1 MGLDAELT
9 VILHEIVQFLESLRD
24 TNLSSTMETVRQN
37 LLLRSKNALSV
48 FTRTEGT
55 ISSTSSSAEPYL
67 RMNASSKGLLPLNIG
82 EMNEFDMPEYV
93 GAEETTSQNEKRP
106 NSEIH
111 PDYYE
116 TFSSKT
122 EDDKKKELE
131 ESQENTLVNIY
142 SSLSASQAKSKAL
155 KCGILFRKEGR
166 KLFVFEQYRI
176 NWVALVGSHL
186 LIYGNE
192 RDNKPYIVKGVRGYS
207 GRPAPN
213 IVPRDQKRSEAA
225 FEIFKPGNK
234 TLQFIARTPKD
245 MEQWVAKICQ
255 VGSCDIN
262 NFDLGIN
269 SEKDL
274 AFISSS
280 EMFEKTEEIIT
291 KDRPLDS
298 TKLQTTFSNVNEN
311 KTVEPDN
318 ESKVQ
323 TINENTSPP
332 PLPAR
337 IPRSLPPL
345 PSNDIISSYETMDN
359 EEDDIYHRIE
369 DLGDGK
375 FYQNFISKNQKE
387 IITIE
392 KSKKAAATAYDDVQ
406 AILQKERQTN
416 MKSKSKD
423 KDLSNTI
430 SNKMITFDK
439 TYDDIN
445 TSSVIRDKNNCES
458 LQKDVIDVNESQSS
472 TTPKTTDLISYDNVE
487 TLANAASDNKLK
499 DNKNNEIQKKTPTKK
514 SFLDRM
520 RNKKESPQ
528 KREKIITA
536 KRETLTPPPQIIQAE
551 EVTTYDDVSDLI
563 IKEMS
568 VSNEMSEYIC
578 PPAPRP
584 VYVKPPTVIMPV
596 KEEFYDD
603 VNGCHEK
610 RNQQIQSNTQKL
622 ENRISD
628 DCEHYKLPRNDTWQ
642 QVSPSQ
648 MEEQI
653 YDDVAILANFT
664 ARQKEISDE
673 NKDQDSSKASTSPD
687 KRSWN
692 RFSRKHRS
700 SDSIGSGTNKRI
712 SNEITDLDCFEEQ
725 QNLSKMNTFQKLIN
739 KMENSLGKV
748 SPKAVPT
755 TSVNK
760 SCGLNSSS

>member
-1 MGLDAELT
+1 MGLDAEVT
-9 VILHEIVQFLESLRD
+9 VILNEIVEFLEFLQNA
-24 TNLSSTMETVRQN
+24 NLSSTMETVRKN

-48 FTRTEGT
+48 FTKTEGT
-55 ISSTSSSAEPYL
+55 TSSTSSSAEPYL
-67 RMNASSKGLLPLNIG
+67 RMNASSKGLLPLNTG
-82 EMNEFDMPEYV
+82 EINVSDMPDYV
-93 GAEETTSQNEKRP
+93 GAEETISQSEKRP
-106 NSEIH
+106 NSQIY

-116 TFSSKT
+116 TFLSKI
-122 EDDKKKELE
+122 ENDKKKELE
-131 ESQENTLVNIY
+131 ESQVNALVNIY
-142 SSLSASQAKSKAL
+142 SSLSASQAKSEAL
-155 KCGILFRKEGR
+155 KCGILFRKEGK
-166 KLFVFEQYRI
+166 KLFLFEQYRI
-176 NWVALVGSHL
+176 SWVALVRSHL

-192 RDNKPYIVKGVRGYS
+192 GDNKPYVVQGLRGYS
-207 GRPAPN
+207 SRPAPS
-213 IVPRDQKRSEAA
+213 IIPRDQKRSEAA

-255 VGSCDIN
+255 VGSCEIN

-269 SEKDL
+269 SEKDVT
-274 AFISSS
+274 FTSSS
-280 EMFEKTEEIIT
+280 VTFGKTEEVIA
-291 KDRPLDS
+291 KDRPLNS
-298 TKLQTTFSNVNEN
+298 TKLQTTFLNVEEN

-337 IPRSLPPL
+337 IPRRLPLL
-345 PSNDIISSYETMDN
+345 PSSGIISSYEMMDE
-359 EEDDIYHRIE
+359 EEDGIYHKIE
-369 DLGDGK
+369 DIEHGK

-392 KSKKAAATAYDDVQ
+392 KSKKAATTAYDDVQ

-430 SNKMITFDK
+430 SNEIIPFDE

-458 LQKDVIDVNESQSS
+458 LQKDVIDANESQPSS
-472 TTPKTTDLISYDNVE
+472 TPKTTNLISYGNVE
-487 TLANAASDNKLK
+487 TPANAASDNKLK
-499 DNKNNEIQKKTPTKK
+499 DNKNDEVQKKTPTKK
-514 SFLDRM
+514 SFLNRM

-528 KREKIITA
+528 KKDKIITA
-536 KRETLTPPPQIIQAE
+536 KQETLAPPPQIIQAE

-563 IKEMS
+563 IKDMS
-568 VSNEMSEYIC
+568 ASNEMSEYIC

-584 VYVKPPTVIMPV
+584 VYVKPPTIIIPV

-603 VNGCHEK
+603 VNGCQEK
-610 RNQQIQSNTQKL
+610 KNQQIQSNIQKL

-628 DCEHYKLPRNDTWQ
+628 DCEHYKSPRKDTWQ

-700 SDSIGSGTNKRI
+700 SDSIGSETNKRT
-712 SNEITDLDCFEEQ
+712 SKEITDDCFEEQ
-725 QNLSKMNTFQKLIN
+725 QNFSRMNTFQKLIN

-748 SPKAVPT
+748 SPKTTPT
-755 TSVNK
+755 TSMNK
-760 SCGLNSSS
+760 SYGLNTSS

>member
-9 VILHEIVQFLESLRD
+9 VILQEIVEFLESLRD
-24 TNLSSTMETVRQN
+24 TNLSSTTESVRKN

-48 FTRTEGT
+48 FTKTEET
-55 ISSTSSSAEPYL
+55 TLSTSSSAEPYL

-82 EMNEFDMPEYV
+82 EMNELDMPEYV

-111 PDYYE
+111 PYYYE

-131 ESQENTLVNIY
+131 ESQENALVNIY

-155 KCGILFRKEGR
+155 KCGTLLRKEGK

-192 RDNKPYIVKGVRGYS
+192 RDNKPYIVKGIRGYS

-213 IVPRDQKRSEAA
+213 IVQRDQKRSETA

-245 MEQWVAKICQ
+245 MDQWVAKICQ
-255 VGSCDIN
+255 IGSCEIN

-274 AFISSS
+274 TSISSPVS
-280 EMFEKTEEIIT
+280 FEKTEEIIT

-298 TKLQTTFSNVNEN
+298 TKLQTTFSNVYEN

-323 TINENTSPP
+323 TIKENTSPP
-332 PLPAR
+332 QLPVR

-345 PSNDIISSYETMDN
+345 PSNNIISSYETMDN
-359 EEDDIYHRIE
+359 EEDDIYHKIE
-369 DLGDGK
+369 DFEDGK

-387 IITIE
+387 IITVE
-392 KSKKAAATAYDDVQ
+392 KSKKATATAYDDVQ

-416 MKSKSKD
+416 IKSKSKD

-430 SNKMITFDK
+430 PNKMITFNK

-445 TSSVIRDKNNCES
+445 NSSVIRDKNNCES
-458 LQKDVIDVNESQSS
+458 FEKDVIDANESQSS
-472 TTPKTTDLISYDNVE
+472 TTPKTTDLISYDNFE

-499 DNKNNEIQKKTPTKK
+499 DNKNNETQKKTPTKK
-514 SFLDRM
+514 FFLDRM

-528 KREKIITA
+528 KREKIITD
-536 KRETLTPPPQIIQAE
+536 KRETLTPPPQIIQVE

-610 RNQQIQSNTQKL
+610 KNQQIQSNTQKF
-622 ENRISD
+622 ENNISD

-642 QVSPSQ
+642 QVSPPQ

-673 NKDQDSSKASTSPD
+673 NKDQDSSKASTSSD
-687 KRSWN
+687 KKSWN

-760 SCGLNSSS
+760 SYGLNSSS

>member
-9 VILHEIVQFLESLRD
+9 VILYEIVQFLESLRD
-24 TNLSSTMETVRQN
+24 TNLSSTMETVRKN

-48 FTRTEGT
+48 FTKIEGT
-55 ISSTSSSAEPYL
+55 TSSTSSSAEPYL

-82 EMNEFDMPEYV
+82 EINEFDMPEYV
-93 GAEETTSQNEKRP
+93 GAEATTSQNEKCP

-111 PDYYE
+111 PDSYE
-116 TFSSKT
+116 TFPSKI
-122 EDDKKKELE
+122 EDEKKKKLE
-131 ESQENTLVNIY
+131 ESQENALVNIY

-155 KCGILFRKEGR
+155 KCGILFRKEGK

-176 NWVALVGSHL
+176 NYVALVGSHL

-192 RDNKPYIVKGVRGYS
+192 RDNKPYTVTEVRGYS

-213 IVPRDQKRSEAA
+213 IVSRDQKRSEAA

-255 VGSCDIN
+255 VGSCEIN

-269 SEKDL
+269 SERDL
-274 AFISSS
+274 AFMSSS
-280 EMFEKTEEIIT
+280 VMFEKTEEIIT

-323 TINENTSPP
+323 KISENTSLP
-332 PLPAR
+332 PLPTR

-345 PSNDIISSYETMDN
+345 PSNDTISSYESMYN
-359 EEDDIYHRIE
+359 EEDDIYYRIE

-375 FYQNFISKNQKE
+375 FYQNFMSKNQKE

-392 KSKKAAATAYDDVQ
+392 KSTKTAAVYDDVQ

-416 MKSKSKD
+416 MKSKSED

-430 SNKMITFDK
+430 SNKITTFDK

-458 LQKDVIDVNESQSS
+458 LQKDVIDANESQSS

-514 SFLDRM
+514 FFLDRM

-568 VSNEMSEYIC
+568 EYIC

-584 VYVKPPTVIMPV
+584 IYTKPPTVIKPV
-596 KEEFYDD
+596 NEKFYDD

-628 DCEHYKLPRNDTWQ
+628 DCEHYKLPRSNTWQ
-642 QVSPSQ
+642 QISPSQ

-653 YDDVAILANFT
+653 YDDVTILANFT

-673 NKDQDSSKASTSPD
+673 NKDQDSSKACTSPD

-700 SDSIGSGTNKRI
+700 SDSIGSGTNKRT
-712 SNEITDLDCFEEQ
+712 SNEITDLDCFEDQ

-748 SPKAVPT
+748 SPKAIST

-760 SCGLNSSS
+760 SYGLNSSS